1 MKFFFNGGAF
11 AELAYTLTSLG
22 HTLSKIPPWLV
33 FTDNDQ
39 VWHNYNIK
47 LLKEQIRTEKPDV
60 YICSKGFKGGKFIYP
75 DTNEWIKKQ
84 VRATIYWSMD
94 DPFFMPTFL
103 SKHMYKGYDFALS
116 CSTASFAE
124 YRQVKLKPYL
134 FWPAWDT
141 ISREY
146 SPVSEKNKID
156 MVFVGTPYV
165 CTDIPRKDILLWA
178 VSSGWSVEIY
188 GSENWISNKM
198 IKNNR
203 LGSFIQGD
211 SRLAPYYKGPWNN
224 WVTLPTL
231 FSKARINFSNHVVKA
246 PMYLNDRVPMV
257 MGVGGCLVIDRNP
270 GVDTIYRHNHN
281 IVFYDDWKTLQHRA
295 TYFLKNVHVREE
307 LGKNARQTTLEAHTY
322 KQRAHQLLRILEE
335 NGIK

>member
-11 AELAYTLTSLG
+11 TELTHTLTTAG
-22 HTLSKIPPWLV
+22 HTLSKVPPWLI
-33 FTDNDQ
+33 FAGNDK
-39 VWHNYNIK
+39 VWHNYNTN
-47 LLKEQIRTEKPDV
+47 LLKEQILREKPDV
-60 YICSKGFKGGKFIYP
+60 YICSKGFKGGRYIYP
-75 DTNEWIKKQ
+75 ETNEWIKKQ
-84 VRATIYWSMD
+84 VKTTIYWSLD

-103 SKHMYKGYDFALS
+103 SRHMYLGYTLALS
-116 CSTASFAE
+116 CSTGSFAQ
-124 YRQVKLKPYL
+124 YKQVGLKPYL

-146 SPVSEKNKID
+146 RPIPEKDKVD
-156 MVFVGTPYV
+156 MIFVGTPYA

-178 VSSGWSVEIY
+178 VKSGWSVEIY
-188 GSENWISNKM
+188 GNDNWISSRS

-211 SRLAPYYKGPWNN
+211 PQLAPYYKGPWNN
-224 WVTLPTL
+224 WITLPTL
-231 FSKARINFSNHVVKA
+231 FGRARINFSNHVVKA

-270 GVDTIYRHNHN
+270 GVDTIFRHNHN
-281 IVFYDDWKTLQHRA
+281 IVFYDDWKTFQHRA
-295 TYFLKNVHVREE
+295 TYFLKNVYARTA
-307 LGKNARQTTLEAHTY
+307 LGRNARQVTLEAHTY
-322 KQRAHQLLRILEE
+322 KQRAHQLLRILGE